1 MWPLFSLLAVFYA
14 ALFLFK
20 TKCHVLSEQIYEKYG
35 LDIGL
40 FQIKLSLSAKR
51 RWVTNI
57 PTMKKCKN
65 FYKYGTV
72 ISLVLI
78 IPSLI
83 FLIWNLYKIINLAWP
98 SSTQQEDQ
106 IDKPSADKV
115 NIRDELIFQP
125 VIPGVTFPMSEI
137 GVYGFSLFLSTVF
150 HELGHALAAD
160 CQDVKIL
167 GYGLLIIFI
176 VPAAYVGKIQNC

>member
-1 MWPLFSLLAVFYA
+1 MWPLFSILAILYA

-20 TKCHVLSEQIYEKYG
+20 SKYHVLSEQIFEKYG

-65 FYKYGTV
+65 FYKYGTI

-83 FLIWNLYKIINLAWP
+83 FLIWNLYKIITLAWP
-98 SSTQQEDQ
+98 STTPTTNQSGTGLW
-106 IDKPSADKV
+106 SFF
-115 NIRDELIFQP
+115 N
-125 VIPGVTFPMSEI
+125 T
-137 GVYGFSLFLSTVF
+137 
-150 HELGHALAAD
+150 
-160 CQDVKIL
+160 CQAKMTWAMKEYVKNSKIL
-167 GYGLLIIFI
+167 FFLPRPQVLPIDIIVI
-176 VPAAYVGKIQNC
+176 MQT

>member
-1 MWPLFSLLAVFYA
+1 MWPLFSILAIIYA

-20 TKCHVLSEQIYEKYG
+20 SKYHVLSEQIFEKYG

-65 FYKYGTV
+65 FYKYGTI

-83 FLIWNLYKIINLAWP
+83 FLIWNLYKIITLAWP
-98 SSTQQEDQ
+98 STTPTTNQSGTGLWSFFNTCLA
-106 IDKPSADKV
+106 KMKV
-115 NIRDELIFQP
+115 
-125 VIPGVTFPMSEI
+125 GC
-137 GVYGFSLFLSTVF
+137 G
-150 HELGHALAAD
+150 
-160 CQDVKIL
+160 
-167 GYGLLIIFI
+167 
-176 VPAAYVGKIQNC
+176 AY